1 MSPRDG
7 PGMVG
12 IPASWL
18 DTNDGWYE
26 AHSLSAPDPRAFLSD
41 LAPFHRLRDGE
52 MARLATTASP
62 AAYAP
67 GQTVLERFA
76 IPEYLFVVIEGVVE
90 ELDSLGPVGRYAPG
104 ETFDSRALIEGR
116 SQHRFVAKG
125 QCVCYLL
132 PVPLLLTFIR
142 TNRPFRD
149 FFHDDMARRLE
160 AFVQVQQQRE
170 AASLL
175 TARIAEHG
183 FASPVFADAAT
194 SIQDAVALMKL
205 HGRSAILVR
214 DAERTGI
221 FTGRDVRE
229 RSVLMGLP
237 DSTPIGGLASYDL
250 ITLAR
255 DDLLFNAF
263 VTMTKHAIRHVV
275 VTDGERIVGVLEQ
288 ADLLSQMSNT
298 SHYIAHQVDRAES
311 LDDLKEAA
319 DRLPRFVRS
328 LYERGVKPRYIAPLV
343 TDLNRKIM
351 AHLFER
357 DAPAPLLAN
366 ACLMVMGSEGRGE
379 QLIRTDQD
387 NGMIFRGSAP
397 PAGFERITEAFPAA
411 LAELGYPPCPGDV
424 MVSNPAWAKS
434 LDAYGEDVRR
444 WVHRPSAQGFMDM
457 AIFLDASVVAG
468 DAALLD
474 ELKSYLFQLIRGQE
488 NVVRHFARAIQAFD
502 TPITTF
508 NRFQLEKA
516 PPRAGTLDIKKGGI
530 FPIVHGV
537 RSLALEHCLSET
549 NTVARIQLLAGKPP
563 FEEGFTADLIEALE
577 FMSMIR
583 LRAQLAA
590 RDGDEASP
598 GGGNDISPDA
608 LTKLERG
615 LLRDSLK
622 LVKQFKKMLEHHF
635 RLNMV

>member
-1 MSPRDG
+1 
-7 PGMVG
+7 MVG
-12 IPASWL
+12 IPVF
-18 DTNDGWYE
+18 E
-26 AHSLSAPDPRAFLSD
+26 AFSVDAPDPKAFLSD
-41 LAPFHRLRDGE
+41 LAPFDRLRDGE
-52 MARLATTASP
+52 LARLAMTVSP
-62 AAYAP
+62 ADYAP
-67 GQTVLERFA
+67 GQTMLDRWA
-76 IPEYLFVVIEGVVE
+76 IPEYLYVVVDGLVE
-90 ELDSLGPVGRYAPG
+90 ELDSLGPVGRFTVG

-132 PVPLLLTFIR
+132 PVPLVLTFIR

-149 FFHDDMARRLE
+149 FFHEDMARRLD
-160 AFVQVQQQRE
+160 AFVSVQQQRE

-175 TARIAEHG
+175 TARIGEHG
-183 FASPVFADAAT
+183 FSSPVFAEAAT
-194 SIQDAVALMKL
+194 SMQDAVALMKL
-205 HGRSAILVR
+205 HAISAILVR
-214 DAERTGI
+214 NGDRVGI

-237 DSTPIGGLASYDL
+237 DSTAIGDLASYDL
-250 ITLAR
+250 ITLQR

-263 VTMTKHAIRHVV
+263 VTMTKHAIRHIV
-275 VTDGERIVGVLEQ
+275 VTDGDQILGVLEQ

-298 SHYIAHQVDRAES
+298 SHFIAHQIERAES
-311 LDDLKEAA
+311 VDDLKEAS

-328 LYERGVKPRYIAPLV
+328 LYDRGVKPRYIAPLV

-351 AHLFER
+351 AQLFEKG
-357 DAPAPLLAN
+357 ASEALLAD
-366 ACLMVMGSEGRGE
+366 ACLIVMGSEGRGE

-387 NGMIFRGSAP
+387 NGLIFRGSTP
-397 PAGFERITEAFPAA
+397 PEGFDRVTEDFPKA
-411 LAELGYPPCPGDV
+411 LMELGYPPCPGNV
-424 MVSNPAWAKS
+424 MVSNPDWAKS
-434 LDAYGEDVRR
+434 LDAYGEDLRR
-444 WVHRPSAQGFMDM
+444 WVHQPSSEGFMDM

-468 DAALLD
+468 DGTLLD
-474 ELKSYLFQLIRGQE
+474 QLKAYLFQLIRGQE

-502 TPITTF
+502 TPIGTF
-508 NRFQLEKA
+508 NRFVLKKN
-516 PPRAGTLDIKKGGI
+516 PPRAGKLDIKKGGV

-549 NTVARIQLLAGKPP
+549 NTVARIQLLSGKPP

-583 LRAQLAA
+583 LRAQLAT
-590 RDGDEASP
+590 RDSGEEGD
-598 GGGNDISPDA
+598 NYISPDD
-608 LTKLERG
+608 LTKMERG

-635 RLNMV
+635 KLNMV